1 MIMSSNGDQLLVVLN
16 NLPKELEQVELDA
29 LICGLISAYIGFEE
43 VPAYLEYLH
52 FRTLSIQQ
60 ARGKTKH

>member
-1 MIMSSNGDQLLVVLN
+1 VVLN

-43 VPAYLEYLH
+43 VPGLFGVPALQNAEH
-52 FRTLSIQQ
+52 S
-60 ARGKTKH
+60 AGKRENKALIACIMS

>member
-1 MIMSSNGDQLLVVLN
+1 VVLN
-16 NLPKELEQVELDA
+16 NLPKDLEQVEFDA